1 LHISQF
7 SFDLIE
13 KDDNT
18 IAAIEISAMLLHI
31 IVFFLLKML
40 SVIFAVVEA

>member
-1 LHISQF
+1 M
-7 SFDLIE
+7 E

-31 IVFFLLKML
+31 IVFF
-40 SVIFAVVEA
+40 SIENVISDICCCRGVIL